1 MKNSAR
7 SRGYLILLGVLLLVG
22 LFCSAC
28 TTTPLVVVVV
38 DGDHDGVPDPADHCP
53 LTPANVAVTADGC
66 VADSD
71 LDGVTDDLDRCPHTP
86 ANVKVAPNG
95 CPADSDE
102 DGIADNDDKCPDTP
116 KGEVIDA
123 TGCVVVK
130 PPPGLAEGTLV
141 LQLEFLPNQAV
152 ILPEFSD
159 SLKKAADLI
168 ALHPD
173 RAFWIDGHT
182 DSVGPDAF
190 NVELSLKR
198 AESVRTYLIE
208 QFGFSGNR
216 LVARGFGERKPLVG
230 NETQEGRKQNR
241 RVEILPMKSN

>member
-1 MKNSAR
+1 MRNSAR
-7 SRGYLILLGVLLLVG
+7 FGGHVLVLLVALLLTG
-22 LFCSAC
+22 LFSSGC
-28 TTTPLVVVVV
+28 TTTPPVVVVV
-38 DGDHDGVPDPADHCP
+38 DGDQDGVPDPADRCP
-53 LTPANVAVTADGC
+53 QTPANVKVAADGC

-86 ANVKVAPNG
+86 VNMKVAPNG
-95 CPADSDE
+95 CPADSDG
-102 DGIADNDDKCPDTP
+102 DGIVDNDDKCPDTA
-116 KGEVIDA
+116 KGEVVDA
-123 TGCVVVK
+123 TGCVVAK
-130 PPPGLAEGTLV
+130 PPPVLPTLV
-141 LQLEFLPNQAV
+141 LQLEFLPNQGV

-159 SLKKAADLI
+159 NLKKAADLI

-173 RAFWIDGHT
+173 HAFWIDGHT
-182 DSVGPDAF
+182 DSVGSDAF

-216 LVARGFGERKPLVG
+216 LLARGFGERKPLVG